1 MYPAA
6 DWHILNALK
15 NEAYTRP
22 SKEVK
27 VYENLKII
35 ISIDKL
41 LNYVDT
47 YQAQSPEKR
56 LVISE
61 VQRALAG
68 SAEKIAAQDNNNSK
82 FVSQFP

>member
-1 MYPAA
+1 M
-6 DWHILNALK
+6 
-15 NEAYTRP
+15 
-22 SKEVK
+22 
-27 VYENLKII
+27 KII

-82 FVSQFP
+82 FVSQLP